1 MNAVLTTSS
10 RQAVAGVAGFFGLL
24 LGVILWSA
32 AYLVVARDL
41 QHEFEVKSQTLATL
55 KRQTLSRFSAS
66 GNLVQVAT
74 EGVISAP
81 TGTIAASELH
91 KSVLASLE
99 KAGGAVHSIQAE
111 ATAEAFGEGLRRLNA
126 QITFDGSIEALQ
138 RVLFDLETAKPYV
151 FIDSLNVQSTSAA
164 SRGPELGEMLRV
176 TLAAS
181 SYWKNFE
188 ANHR

>member
-1 MNAVLTTSS
+1 MNAVPGTSS
-10 RQAVAGVAGFFGLL
+10 HQVLAAVAGFFGLL
-24 LGVILWSA
+24 LVVVLWSA
-32 AYLVVARDL
+32 AYLVVVRDL

-55 KRQTLSRFSAS
+55 KRQTQSRFSAS
-66 GNLVQVAT
+66 GSLLQPAM

-91 KSVLASLE
+91 KSVLALLE

-138 RVLFDLETAKPYV
+138 RLLFDLETAKPYV
-151 FIDSLNVQSTSAA
+151 FIDSLNVQPTSTAA
-164 SRGPELGEMLRV
+164 RGPELGETLRV

-188 ANHR
+188 ATRR

>member
-1 MNAVLTTSS
+1 MNAVVRTSH
-10 RQAVAGVAGFFGLL
+10 RTLAAVAGFFGLL
-24 LGVILWSA
+24 LAVVLWSV

-55 KRQTLSRFSAS
+55 KRQTLSWLSSGGSAF
-66 GNLVQVAT
+66 QPAT

-99 KAGGAVHSIQAE
+99 KAGGTVHSIQAE
-111 ATAEAFGEGLRRLNA
+111 ATTEAFGEGLRRLNA

-138 RVLFDLETAKPYV
+138 RVLFDLETTKPYV
-151 FIDSLNVQSTSAA
+151 FVDSLNVQPTSAA
-164 SRGPELGEMLRV
+164 ARGPELGETLRV

-181 SYWKNFE
+181 SYWKIFE
-188 ANHR
+188 ANRR